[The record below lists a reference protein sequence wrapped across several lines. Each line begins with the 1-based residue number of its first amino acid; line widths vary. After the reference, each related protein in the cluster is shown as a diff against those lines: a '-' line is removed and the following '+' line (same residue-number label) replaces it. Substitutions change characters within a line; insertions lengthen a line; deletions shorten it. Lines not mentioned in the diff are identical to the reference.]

1 MENQTT
7 MKIYLYSFEMAYE
20 DQLALNREP
29 MLKIGQTTQATVE
42 ERILQQMGTSN
53 PQKYDLKGRFEATFT
68 DKQFHAFLATRG
80 VKKPD
85 GYGTEWFYITAEKAE
100 ELLKEF
106 AALTGGLATPIRL
119 PLTVR
124 PYQREFVEKFV
135 STSGDFLLFAK
146 CRAGKSVM
154 GLLAATEAGLNSVLV
169 VSLRTS
175 AANSWLTDAKTF
187 TVFHEWDV
195 IDLHDADA
203 IDRIKE
209 SQKAGRRTLMVGTV
223 QATDKKFSL
232 QSKLKRVFP
241 NGMDALFLDECHIGG
256 LAQMVSSLREEIGFA
271 RRLEISGT
279 AFRAAYFYD
288 REHTYTWDYTREQQA
303 KRDGAEWAKDL
314 PSMELI
320 FARYDSARLAEV
332 YGDDPDRLNN
342 VWTITESGEWA
353 DESSVRHFIAQYFA
367 HGGQVRKQKQLL
379 HSSDHIVMTLPS
391 VDACRKAVELFTE
404 MNLPWVP
411 MDITAAAGVTQEDI
425 VAHTE
430 AHPRT
435 ICFTYSANIVGVTV
449 KKWDT
454 VIHGR
459 RSDSAEHW
467 IQFTFRGG
475 STTRSSW
482 RVIDFN
488 PEQAISS
495 VISMVQAVADAE
507 EISEPGNSLRTFLDF
522 ADTFEFADGFTTLN
536 YEAILGIVGE
546 NLEGAIDSL
555 KREATGLGTYGEYSD
570 ELVRAFNEATA
581 VKDVTV
587 LNVTLNAN
595 DTADDGNVRVQ
606 RVAREASPKERENL
620 LKRIKGAL
628 EFAPSVVATHHF
640 EGVDITS
647 IHQFLASPYLQTL
660 TGVDRKGF
668 DLAISAKW
676 ISAREL
682 SSLVSRTHLVLQHEA
697 V

>member
-1 MENQTT
+1 
-7 MKIYLYSFEMAYE
+7 MKIYFYSFEMAYE
-20 DQLALNREP
+20 DQLALGHQP
-29 MLKIGQTTQATVE
+29 LLKIGQTTQDSVE
-42 ERILQQMGTSN
+42 TRILQQMGTAT
-53 PQKYDLKGRFEATFT
+53 PQQFSLKGQFEVSFT
-68 DKQFHAFLATRG
+68 DKQFHQFLIERG
-80 VKKPD
+80 FNKPD
-85 GYGTEWFYITAEKAE
+85 GQGTEWFFISAEAAE
-100 ELLKEF
+100 ALLYEF
-106 AALTGGLATPIRL
+106 AALNNEDATPIRL
-119 PLTVR
+119 PLAVR
-124 PYQREFVEKFV
+124 PYQKEFVEKFV
-135 STSGDFLLFAK
+135 STNGDFLLFAK

-175 AANSWLTDAKTF
+175 AANSWLNDAKTF

-195 IDLHDADA
+195 IDLHDADSV
-203 IDRIKE
+203 DQIKK

-223 QATDKKFSL
+223 QAADKKFSL
-232 QSKLKRVFP
+232 QGKLKKLFP

-256 LAQMVSSLREEIGFA
+256 LAQMVSSLRKEIGFA

-303 KRDGAEWAKDL
+303 KRDGAEWAQDL

-320 FARYDSARLAEV
+320 FARYDSTRLAEV

-353 DESSVRHFIAQYFA
+353 DEASVRHFVGQFF
-367 HGGQVRKQKQLL
+367 HQNGQVHKKKNLF
-379 HSSDHIVMTLPS
+379 HKSYHMVMTLPS
-391 VDACRKAVELFTE
+391 VGACRKAVELFTE

-411 MDITAAAGVTQEDI
+411 MDITAAAGVTQDDI

-475 STTRSSW
+475 STTRDSW

-507 EISEPGNSLRTFLDF
+507 ETSEPGDSLRTFLDF
-522 ADTFEFADGFTTLN
+522 ADTFEFADGFNTLD

-555 KREATGLGTYGEYSD
+555 KREATGLGTYGDYSD
-570 ELVRAFNEATA
+570 ELVRAFSEAVA
-581 VKDVTV
+581 VKDITV

-606 RVAREASPKERENL
+606 RATREATPKERENL

-647 IHQFLASPYLQTL
+647 IHQFLASPYLQAL

-668 DLAISAKW
+668 DLAISSKW

-697 V
+697 L